1 MEQFAQPKFKRIL
14 VRRMERWSKVISV
27 GGFLML
33 DLLTSLSLGEGH
45 IEGQACN
52 DCVPGFVLGD
62 STTFDRT
69 PKIND
74 LFFGH
79 TFKKVLVP
87 IFIES

>member
-1 MEQFAQPKFKRIL
+1 
-14 VRRMERWSKVISV
+14 
-27 GGFLML
+27 ML
-33 DLLTSLSLGEGH
+33 DLLTSLSLSEGH
-45 IEGQACN
+45 IEGQTCN

-79 TFKKVLVP
+79 TFKEVLIP
-87 IFIES
+87 IFIQS